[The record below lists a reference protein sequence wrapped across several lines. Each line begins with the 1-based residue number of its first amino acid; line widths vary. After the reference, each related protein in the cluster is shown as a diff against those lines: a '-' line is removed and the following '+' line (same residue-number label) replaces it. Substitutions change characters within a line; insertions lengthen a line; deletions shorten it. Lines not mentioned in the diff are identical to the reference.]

1 MPKFILYLLI
11 ALHAYIGWRLVPD
24 LAIWPWLAIVVGLLV
39 LASVALTVM
48 TALLIR
54 QLAHN
59 DWGDALAWIGYLF
72 LGLFS
77 SLFLLTVLRDLVLG
91 ASAILH
97 WLRPATD
104 PWPMLAAA
112 SAATVLAIALLV
124 TLVGLLQAR
133 RTPEITRVEVPI
145 TGLPAA
151 LVGFTI
157 AQISDIHIG
166 PTIKSDYLR
175 SVVAEVNALDADMVA
190 ITGDLVDG
198 PVGRLIGEVAP
209 LADLRSRHG
218 SFFVTGNHEYY
229 HGADAWM
236 AALPSLKV
244 RVLANEHVV
253 LDHAGHGVVV
263 GGVTDFSAGQFS
275 PAQASDAHAAI
286 AGAPADAG
294 VRILLAHQ
302 PRSANGA
309 AEAGFDLQ
317 LSGHTHAGQFLPW
330 GLFVPMQQP
339 FVQGLDRLRQL
350 LIYTNRGTGY
360 WGPPNRFGVP
370 SEITLLRLVAAT

>member
-1 MPKFILYLLI
+1 MPRFIFYLLV
-11 ALHAYIGWRLVPD
+11 ALHAYIGWRLVPA
-24 LAIWPWLAIVVGLLV
+24 LASWPWLALLAGLLV
-39 LASVALTVM
+39 LASAVLTVT
-48 TALLIR
+48 TAALIR
-54 QLAHN
+54 RIGQN
-59 DWGDALAWIGYLF
+59 DWGDALAWVGYLF

-77 SLFLLTVLRDLVLG
+77 TLLLLTVLRDLVLG
-91 ASAILH
+91 GVALVH
-97 WLRPATD
+97 WLRPSIAS
-104 PWPMLAAA
+104 WPELDGI
-112 SAATVLAIALLV
+112 SAIAALAVSVLV

-133 RTPEITRVEVPI
+133 RTPEITHVDVPI
-145 TGLPAA
+145 VNLPAA
-151 LVGFTI
+151 LAGFTV

-166 PTIKSDYLR
+166 PTIKRDYLR
-175 SVVAEVNALDADMVA
+175 GVVAKVNSLEADMVA
-190 ITGDLVDG
+190 ITGDLIDG
-198 PVGRLIGEVAP
+198 PVDRLIGEVAP

-229 HGADAWM
+229 HGADDWM
-236 AALPSLKV
+236 AALPPLNV

-253 LDHAGHGVVV
+253 LAHAGADVVI
-263 GGVTDFSAGQFS
+263 GGVTDFTAGHFS
-275 PAQASDAHAAI
+275 PHQASDAHAAI

-302 PRSANGA
+302 PRSAEGA

-339 FVQGLDRLRQL
+339 FVQGLDRLRNL

-370 SEITLLRLVAAT
+370 SEITLLRLVPAA